1 MNLGVKLMEFRHT
14 PVLYEESISYLN
26 INPDGIYVDCTLGG
40 GGHAIRIAERLK
52 TGKLIGIDQDQ
63 AAISAALKILSDFK
77 NKVIIIRDNFL
88 NIKDI
93 LSAVKISNVNGILLD
108 LGVSSYQLDNA
119 SRGFSYMQNADLD
132 MRMDDRNSLTAYQIV
147 NTYDEKRLSKIFYEY
162 GEERFAG
169 RISKAIIKARSEKPL
184 QTTFEI
190 CDIIKS
196 SLPKQSKKGG
206 SHPAKRVFQ
215 AIRIEVNNELSIL
228 SSALTDM
235 IDLLIPGGRIC
246 CISYH
251 SLEDRIVKSCF
262 KHWENPCSCPPGYPC
277 VCALKPL
284 IQIITKK
291 PVTPS
296 AREVAV
302 NSRARSAK
310 LRAAEKLSN

>member
-1 MNLGVKLMEFRHT
+1 MEFRHT

-63 AAISAALKILSDFK
+63 AAISAALKTLADFK
-77 NKVIIIRDNFL
+77 NKIIIVRDNFH

-93 LSAVKISNVNGILLD
+93 LSAVKINNVNGILLD

-119 SRGFSYMQNADLD
+119 GRGFSYMQNADLD

-169 RISKAIIKARSEKPL
+169 RISKAIIKARSEKSL

-228 SSALTDM
+228 SGALTDM
-235 IDLLIPGGRIC
+235 IDLLVPGGRIC

-262 KHWENPCSCPPGYPC
+262 RHWENPCGCPPGYPC

-291 PVTPS
+291 PVKPS